1 MKIGEIIKL
10 YRKSHGLSMGDF
22 AQKTGLSKAYISM
35 LERNINSSTGKP
47 IVPSGATL
55 KSCALAMN
63 ISLRELFSQLD
74 EDQLVSIKDTL
85 DVSLDSP
92 PPPRIKGIRIPI
104 LGRVVAG
111 IPLEAIEDIEGYE
124 EITPEMARKGEYFA
138 LRVRGK
144 SMEPFMLDGDIVIV
158 RKQEAA
164 DSGDIVIVLVNGDEA
179 TVKEIKIH
187 EDGLMLI
194 GKNVAVYSPHFYNQ
208 KQIEELPVQII
219 GKGVEVRRSL

>member
-1 MKIGEIIKL
+1 MEEYRLTFSRNLQRYMDLFGFNQKDIAEKIKTN
-10 YRKSHGLSMGDF
+10 KSVVSSWINCTRYPRMN
-22 AQKTGLSKAYISM
+22 TI
-35 LERNINSSTGKP
+35 ERLASLFGIE
-47 IVPSGATL
+47 
-55 KSCALAMN
+55 KSDLT
-63 ISLRELFSQLD
+63 D
-74 EDQLVSIKDTL
+74 DKDT
-85 DVSLDSP
+85 SA
-92 PPPRIKGIRIPI
+92 PPRTKGIRIPI
-104 LGRVVAG
+104 LGKVVAG

-124 EITPEMARKGEYFA
+124 EITPAMVRKGEYFA

-219 GKGVEVRRSL
+219 GKVVEVRRSL

>member
-1 MKIGEIIKL
+1 MEEYRLTFSRNLQCYMDLFGFNQKDIAEKIKTN
-10 YRKSHGLSMGDF
+10 KSVVSSWINCTRYPRMN
-22 AQKTGLSKAYISM
+22 TI
-35 LERNINSSTGKP
+35 ERLASLFGIE
-47 IVPSGATL
+47 
-55 KSCALAMN
+55 KSDLT
-63 ISLRELFSQLD
+63 D
-74 EDQLVSIKDTL
+74 DKDT
-85 DVSLDSP
+85 SA
-92 PPPRIKGIRIPI
+92 PPRTKGIRIPI
-104 LGRVVAG
+104 LGKVVAG

-124 EITPEMARKGEYFA
+124 EITPAMARKGEYFA

-219 GKGVEVRRSL
+219 GKVVEVRRSL

>member
-1 MKIGEIIKL
+1 MHIGELIREYRRKNNLTMEEFAKL
-10 YRKSHGLSMGDF
+10 IGR
-22 AQKTGLSKAYISM
+22 TKAYISM
-35 LERNINSSTGKP
+35 LEKNKNSRSGKE
-47 IVPSGATL
+47 IAPSAETL
-55 KSCALAMN
+55 KSVADVFG
-63 ISLRELFSQLD
+63 ITIDELLKMLD
-74 EDQLVSIKDTL
+74 GDQLIKINNST
-85 DVSLDSP
+85 
-92 PPPRIKGIRIPI
+92 PPRVKGVRIPI
-104 LGRVVAG
+104 LGKVVAG

-124 EITPEMARKGEYFA
+124 EITPAMARKGEYFA

-219 GKGVEVRRSL
+219 GKVVEVRRSL

>member
-1 MKIGEIIKL
+1 MTLGDWIKK
-10 YRKSHGLSMGDF
+10 YRAEHHLSMQDVANACGF
-22 AQKTGLSKAYISM
+22 SKAYIGQ
-35 LERNINSSTGKP
+35 LEKGVNPSTGKP
-47 IVPSGATL
+47 ISPTL
-55 KSCALAMN
+55 QTFEKIAKAVGM
-63 ISLRELFSQLD
+63 D
-74 EDQLVSIKDTL
+74 VDTL
-85 DVSLDSP
+85 IKSLDDNQPVTIPASP
-92 PPPRIKGIRIPI
+92 PRVKGVRIPI
-104 LGRVVAG
+104 LGKVVAG

-219 GKGVEVRRSL
+219 GKVVEVRRSL

>member
-1 MKIGEIIKL
+1 MHIGDLIHEYRRKNNLTMEEFAKL
-10 YRKSHGLSMGDF
+10 IGR
-22 AQKTGLSKAYISM
+22 TKAYVSM
-35 LERNINSSTGKP
+35 LEKNKNSRSGKE
-47 IVPSGATL
+47 IAPSAETL
-55 KSCALAMN
+55 KSVADVFG
-63 ISLRELFSQLD
+63 ITIDELLKMLD
-74 EDQLVSIKDTL
+74 GDQLIKLNNST
-85 DVSLDSP
+85 
-92 PPPRIKGIRIPI
+92 PPRLKGIRIPV

-124 EITPEMARKGEYFA
+124 EITPAMAAKGEYFA

-144 SMEPFMLDGDIVIV
+144 SMEPFMLEDDIVIV
-158 RKQEAA
+158 RKQETA

-208 KQIEELPVQII
+208 KQIEDLPVKII
-219 GKGVEVRRSL
+219 GKVVEIRRSVK

>member
-1 MKIGEIIKL
+1 MHIGDLIHEYRRKNNLTMEEFAKL
-10 YRKSHGLSMGDF
+10 IGR
-22 AQKTGLSKAYISM
+22 TKAYVSM
-35 LERNINSSTGKP
+35 LEKNKNSRSGKE
-47 IVPSGATL
+47 IAPSAETL
-55 KSCALAMN
+55 KSVADVFG
-63 ISLRELFSQLD
+63 ITIDELLKMLD
-74 EDQLVSIKDTL
+74 GDQLIKLNNFT
-85 DVSLDSP
+85 
-92 PPPRIKGIRIPI
+92 PPRVKGVRIPI
-104 LGRVVAG
+104 LGKVVAG
-111 IPLEAIEDIEGYE
+111 VPLEAIEDIEGYE
-124 EITPEMARKGEYFA
+124 EITPAMAAKGEYFA

-208 KQIEELPVQII
+208 KQIEDLPVKII
-219 GKGVEVRRSL
+219 GKVVEVRRSL

>member
-1 MKIGEIIKL
+1 MEEYRLTFSRNLQRYMDLFGFNQKDIAEKIKTN
-10 YRKSHGLSMGDF
+10 KSVVSSWINCTRYPRMN
-22 AQKTGLSKAYISM
+22 TI
-35 LERNINSSTGKP
+35 ERLASLFGIE
-47 IVPSGATL
+47 
-55 KSCALAMN
+55 KSDLT
-63 ISLRELFSQLD
+63 D
-74 EDQLVSIKDTL
+74 DKDT
-85 DVSLDSP
+85 SA
-92 PPPRIKGIRIPI
+92 PPRTKGIRIPI
-104 LGRVVAG
+104 LGKVVAG

-124 EITPEMARKGEYFA
+124 EITPAMARKGEYFA

-219 GKGVEVRRSL
+219 GKVVEVRRSL

>member
-1 MKIGEIIKL
+1 MEEYRLTFSRNLQRYMDLFGFNQKDIAEKIKTN
-10 YRKSHGLSMGDF
+10 KSVVSSWINCTRYPRMN
-22 AQKTGLSKAYISM
+22 TI
-35 LERNINSSTGKP
+35 ERLASLFGIE
-47 IVPSGATL
+47 
-55 KSCALAMN
+55 KSDLT
-63 ISLRELFSQLD
+63 D
-74 EDQLVSIKDTL
+74 DKDT
-85 DVSLDSP
+85 SA
-92 PPPRIKGIRIPI
+92 PPRIKGIRIPI
-104 LGRVVAG
+104 LGKVVAG

-124 EITPEMARKGEYFA
+124 EITPAMARKGEYFA

-219 GKGVEVRRSL
+219 GKVVEVRRSL

>member
-1 MKIGEIIKL
+1 MEEYRLTFSRNLQRYMDLFGFNQKDIAEKIKTN
-10 YRKSHGLSMGDF
+10 KSVVSSWINCTRYPRMN
-22 AQKTGLSKAYISM
+22 TI
-35 LERNINSSTGKP
+35 ERLASLFGIE
-47 IVPSGATL
+47 
-55 KSCALAMN
+55 KSDLT
-63 ISLRELFSQLD
+63 D
-74 EDQLVSIKDTL
+74 DKDT
-85 DVSLDSP
+85 SA
-92 PPPRIKGIRIPI
+92 PPRTKGIRIPI
-104 LGRVVAG
+104 LGKVVAG
-111 IPLEAIEDIEGYE
+111 VPLEAIEDIEGYE
-124 EITPEMARKGEYFA
+124 EITPAMARKGEYFA

-219 GKGVEVRRSL
+219 GKVVEVRRSL

>member
-1 MKIGEIIKL
+1 MKFNEWIYT
-10 YRKSHGLSMGDF
+10 YRKTHSLSMQGMADLC
-22 AQKTGLSKAYISM
+22 GLSKQYISVLEKGINPNTKKEFIPSIETVKKIADATGTNLTTLIAM
-35 LERNINSSTGKP
+35 LDGDQLISINSPDP
-47 IVPSGATL
+47 IPH
-55 KSCALAMN
+55 
-63 ISLRELFSQLD
+63 
-74 EDQLVSIKDTL
+74 
-85 DVSLDSP
+85 
-92 PPPRIKGIRIPI
+92 IKGIRIPI

-124 EITPEMARKGEYFA
+124 EITPAMAAKGKYFA

-144 SMEPFMLDGDIVIV
+144 SMEPFMLEDDIVIV
-158 RKQEAA
+158 RKQETA

-208 KQIEELPVQII
+208 KQIEDLPVKII
-219 GKGVEVRRSL
+219 GKVVEVRRSL

>member
-1 MKIGEIIKL
+1 MSDLGNKEVFAKNLKYYMNLYKKSRNDIVDALGFSYTTFTSWETGVNYPRIDKIEMLANYFNI
-10 YRKSHGLSMGDF
+10 
-22 AQKTGLSKAYISM
+22 SKADLIEDKYKD
-35 LERNINSSTGKP
+35 NST
-47 IVPSGATL
+47 
-55 KSCALAMN
+55 
-63 ISLRELFSQLD
+63 
-74 EDQLVSIKDTL
+74 
-85 DVSLDSP
+85 
-92 PPPRIKGIRIPI
+92 PPRTKGIRIPI

-111 IPLEAIEDIEGYE
+111 VPLEAIEDIEGYE
-124 EITPEMARKGEYFA
+124 EITPEMASKGEYFA

-219 GKGVEVRRSL
+219 GKVVEVRRSL

>member
-1 MKIGEIIKL
+1 MEEYRLTFSRNLQRYMDLFGFNQKDIAEKIKTN
-10 YRKSHGLSMGDF
+10 KSVVSSWINCTRYPRMN
-22 AQKTGLSKAYISM
+22 TI
-35 LERNINSSTGKP
+35 ERLASLFGIE
-47 IVPSGATL
+47 
-55 KSCALAMN
+55 KSDLT
-63 ISLRELFSQLD
+63 D
-74 EDQLVSIKDTL
+74 DKDT
-85 DVSLDSP
+85 SA
-92 PPPRIKGIRIPI
+92 PPRVKGVRIPI

-124 EITPEMARKGEYFA
+124 EITPEMASKGEYFA

-219 GKGVEVRRSL
+219 GKVVEVRRSL